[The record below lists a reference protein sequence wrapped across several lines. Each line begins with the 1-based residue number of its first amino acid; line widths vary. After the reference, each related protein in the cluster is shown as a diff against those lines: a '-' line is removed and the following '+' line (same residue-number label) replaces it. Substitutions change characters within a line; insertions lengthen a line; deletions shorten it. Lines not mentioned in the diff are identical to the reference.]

1 METKREVNKKQVG
14 ILSMQRI
21 KNYGSF
27 LQAYGLKKMIESLG
41 HTVEFVD
48 YHIEDSIV
56 QDSVKESGLKRKL
69 NKGLDVLK
77 DDAKLSHKLQY
88 IIHKKNFD
96 KKYFNVLGMSEEP
109 NYTPKLDTL
118 VIGSDEVFNCIQKNA
133 NVGYSLE
140 LFGKDNNAERLI
152 SYAASFGNT
161 TIEKLENYNKKD
173 EIGELL
179 SKFNAISVRDS
190 NSGSIVKKLTNVEV
204 NYNLDPV
211 LMYDYMNECKE
222 IPEIN
227 VKEKYMIVYA
237 YNGRISKDE
246 SEYIKKFAKDRKLKI
261 YSIGGAQSCADK
273 FIDCSPFEV
282 LAYFKNAELVVTD
295 TFHGSIF
302 SIITKR
308 NFVTLVRKSVGNNYG
323 NEEKLTDLLK
333 RLSLENRI
341 TYDVRNI
348 DTILENKINYVKVDN
363 ILKAERIN
371 TLKYLEKEV

>member
-1 METKREVNKKQVG
+1 MEMGKEENKKQVG

-56 QDSVKESGLKRKL
+56 QDTVEESGIKRKL

-77 DDAKLSHKLQY
+77 DDAKLSHKVQY
-88 IIHKKNFD
+88 IVHKKNFD
-96 KKYFNVLGMSEEP
+96 KKYFKVLGMTEEP

-140 LFGKDNNAERLI
+140 LFGKDNNAEKLI

-190 NSGSIVKKLTNVEV
+190 NSGSIVGKLTNIEV

-222 IPEIN
+222 IPEID

-302 SIITKR
+302 SVITKR

-341 TYDVRNI
+341 TYDVKNI
-348 DTILENKINYVKVDN
+348 DTILEKEINYVQVDN
-363 ILKAERIN
+363 ILKAERIK